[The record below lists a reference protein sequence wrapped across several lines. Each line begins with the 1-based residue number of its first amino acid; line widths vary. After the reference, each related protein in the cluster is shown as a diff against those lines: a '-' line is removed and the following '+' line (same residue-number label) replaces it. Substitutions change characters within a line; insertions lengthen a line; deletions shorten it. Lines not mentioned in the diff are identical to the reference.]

1 MNLLTPVA
9 LALGVTLPIVV
20 IFYLLKVRRRDEEV
34 SSTFLWNDLI
44 RDLAAHEPLQRLKW
58 NLLLLLQL
66 IGLALIT
73 FAVARPFTQQTGEK
87 PVQAILLLD
96 GSASMQAQDVQPSR
110 FAKAVDAAR
119 STLNGLPE
127 NSLATAIL
135 VAAHPQVLVAATSDR
150 QQVDRALEGARPSG
164 AAADMR
170 EALLLARSLGGDPS
184 SRRIYLFTD
193 GAFSLPPDLPDD
205 LGSVQVVNVGDATGN
220 VAITTLSSRPDPQD
234 NRRQQL
240 FARVQNF
247 ADSAAQAVVSI
258 SVDGQNL
265 ENRNI
270 SLDPNSESD
279 QIFDQVPAGARY
291 ASVTVN
297 TGDAQAGQS
306 PGNGLSLDDSAF
318 AVLTQRK
325 PAQVLLVSS
334 GNQFL
339 EKVLT
344 LLPNV
349 DLYRIASSRY
359 LAVEADRF
367 DIIVF
372 DGYLPP
378 LLPRGNL
385 LVVNP
390 PDRGPYRTTGSI
402 TRPKVTSWDRE
413 DPILSFVDLQ
423 DLNIA
428 RASRLDTPRW
438 AKPLII
444 AGDGTPLMV
453 AGQDGDRR
461 VTILPFDLQQSN
473 LWTMSAFPI
482 LMSNIVNYLSP
493 PGVVQS
499 ASIQTGSPE
508 SLAPLPQ
515 VQSVRVTGPTDQ
527 VSEFRTGQGPIS
539 YATTDTP
546 GLYKVQQIV
555 QGGQQTV
562 DDDLFAAN
570 LANPDESDIRPRLT
584 GLNNPGPV
592 EAGVAT
598 LQREFWGVLAALVL
612 PLLLFEWFWFHRRT

>member
-1 MNLLTPVA
+1 VSFLTPLA

-20 IFYLLKVRRRDEEV
+20 IFYLLKVRRHDEEV

-66 IGLALIT
+66 VGLALIT
-73 FAVARPFTQQTGEK
+73 FAVARPFSAQVGQK
-87 PVQAILLLD
+87 PVQAVLLVD
-96 GSASMQAQDVQPSR
+96 GSASMQAKDVAPSR
-110 FAKAVDAAR
+110 FAKAIDAAR
-119 STLNGLPE
+119 STLNGLPD

-135 VAAHPQVLVAATSDR
+135 VAAHPQVLVAATADR
-150 QQVDRALEGARPSG
+150 QQVDRALMSAQPSG

-170 EALLLARSLGGDPS
+170 EALLLARSLGGDPA

-193 GAFSLPPDLPDD
+193 GAFNLPPDLPDD
-205 LGSVQVVNVGDATGN
+205 LGSVQVVQVGQQNTGN
-220 VAITTLSSRPDPQD
+220 IAVTTLSSRPDPQD

-240 FARVQNF
+240 FARVQNLS
-247 ADSAAQAVVSI
+247 DTAQHAVVSI
-258 SVDGQNL
+258 SVDGQNV
-265 ENRNI
+265 EDRNVD
-270 SLDPNSESD
+270 LTANGESD
-279 QIFDQVPAGARY
+279 QIFEQLPAGARY
-291 ASVTVN
+291 ASVMVN
-297 TGDAQAGQS
+297 TLDNQD
-306 PGNGLSLDDSAF
+306 GLTLDDTAF
-318 AVLTQRK
+318 AVLEQRK
-325 PAQVLLVSS
+325 PAQVLLVSA

-344 LLPNV
+344 LLPNI
-349 DLYRIASSRY
+349 DLYRIGSQRY
-359 LAVEADRF
+359 LALEADRF

-372 DGYLPP
+372 DNYLPP

-402 TRPKVTSWDRE
+402 SRPKVASWDRE
-413 DPILSFVDLQ
+413 DPILSFVDLR
-423 DLNIA
+423 DLSIS
-428 RASRLDTPRW
+428 RASKLDLPRW
-438 AKPLII
+438 GKPLIT

-482 LMSNIVNYLSP
+482 LMSNIVNYLAP
-493 PGVVQS
+493 PGVVQ
-499 ASIQTGSPE
+499 APGIQTGSPE

-515 VQSVRVTGPTDQ
+515 VQSVRVTSPSDQ
-527 VSEFRTGQGPIS
+527 VAEFRTGQGPIS
-539 YATTDTP
+539 YAATDVP
-546 GLYKVQQIV
+546 GLYRVQQLV
-555 QGGQQTV
+555 QNGQQTL

-570 LANPDESDIRPRLT
+570 LSNPDESDLRPRLT
-584 GLNNPGPV
+584 GLNNPGPL
-592 EAGVAT
+592 EAGVAV
-598 LQREFWGVLAALVL
+598 LQKEFWGLLAALVL